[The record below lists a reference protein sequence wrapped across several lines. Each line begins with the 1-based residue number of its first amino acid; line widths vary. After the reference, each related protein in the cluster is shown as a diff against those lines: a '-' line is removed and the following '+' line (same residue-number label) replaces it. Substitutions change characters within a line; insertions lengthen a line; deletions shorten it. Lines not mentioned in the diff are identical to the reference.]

1 MWKISVSFLEYNGLN
16 GILILELRDMRLKLK
31 TFLLSAVFFATN
43 SCAPNANFYKGLA
56 VTSGDDALLAQMDI
70 DINASSWDAAL
81 IDYNAMTPGSKA
93 KRSIMFKY
101 AQSLAGKCGFN
112 FLDFFTALGTA
123 NFGAGGTPLM
133 SWLMSAYKGKK
144 INMIVPGSTPTAAA
158 DATTGSYCSW
168 SQKIM
173 DDIKTA
179 NTTWNADEQLFVTV
193 FNLAKIGMIL
203 RYFADVDGAGL
214 LGNGVV
220 DSTFDMCKTASLP
233 DFYAV
238 QLVHSFSLVL
248 SEGPAAITSLAT
260 TFTDISSLCSSA
272 PVTGLGLT
280 MCGRTSISAVTALDI
295 KNMRGLA
302 LLYKAAAPAVSVGL
316 WAAAPTMGE
325 VVGATDV
332 GAVHWQCNGASYVA
346 GTLGCCP

>member
-1 MWKISVSFLEYNGLN
+1 MSIKFKS
-16 GILILELRDMRLKLK
+16 LIL
-31 TFLLSAVFFATN
+31 SAIFIAN
-43 SCAPNANFYKGLA
+43 SSCAPNENFIRGLA
-56 VTSGDDALLAQMDI
+56 SSGSDDALLTQMDI

-81 IDYNAMTPGSKA
+81 TDYNALTAGSKA
-93 KRSIMFKY
+93 KRAIMFKY

-112 FLDFFTALGTA
+112 FLEFFTALGSA
-123 NFGAGGTPLM
+123 NFGAGGSPLM
-133 SWLMSAYKGKK
+133 YWLMNAYKGKT
-144 INMIVPGSTPTAAA
+144 INMLVPGSTPTAAG
-158 DATTGSYCSW
+158 DVTTGSYCSW

-179 NTTWNADEQLFVTV
+179 NTSWTTDEQLFITV

-203 RYFADVDGAGL
+203 RFFGDVDGAGL

-220 DSTFDMCKTASLP
+220 DASFDMCKTASLP

-248 SEGPAAITSLAT
+248 SEGPSAISSLAS
-260 TFTDISSLCSSA
+260 TFTDISSLCSAA
-272 PVTGLGLT
+272 PVAGLGLT
-280 MCGRTSISAVTALDI
+280 MCGRTSISTVNATDI

-316 WAAAPTMGE
+316 WGGAPSFGE
-325 VVGATDV
+325 VVGATDA
-332 GAVHWQCNGASYVA
+332 GSVHWQCTGLAYAA
-346 GTLGCCP
+346 GSLGCCP